1 MLSFRPRWAG
11 DAGVFWRGVLGISNG
26 RDLERTR
33 PHHLRIDCLDAAQL
47 TSSDQLSLD
56 KPERG
61 AMGVRL
67 CLLLFF
73 QLSDIDA
80 LTLAL
85 TY

>member
-1 MLSFRPRWAG
+1 MTIPRA
-11 DAGVFWRGVLGISNG
+11 
-26 RDLERTR
+26 RTAVK
-33 PHHLRIDCLDAAQL
+33 DSAD
-47 TSSDQLSLD
+47 
-56 KPERG
+56 ERG